1 MNIRKG
7 DNIDDVYHRMSKEE
21 GLNFYK
27 SSAGD
32 YYVELGRYIEKV
44 SDGSVKEDQL
54 LKNKC
59 AIDKDKIVRLKD
71 LEIDE
76 DFSVNDLRPG
86 KRLIK
91 MDGLLTV
98 NNSIKRFTKEIAPES
113 FRKWDDFCF
122 LMLSVVPLQIQKR
135 VEKNLRKELSVMEK
149 NIESAH
155 CMIDKLKEE
164 NEEMQEKLRE
174 MKKRIKSE
182 ARKKEKS
189 EDKLIE
195 DMREM
200 KREMKEMKIKWVNNN
215 L

>member
-59 AIDKDKIVRLKD
+59 AIDKDRLKD

-76 DFSVNDLRPG
+76 ERNIRIFSF
-86 KRLIK
+86 K
-91 MDGLLTV
+91 T
-98 NNSIKRFTKEIAPES
+98 E
-113 FRKWDDFCF
+113 
-122 LMLSVVPLQIQKR
+122 
-135 VEKNLRKELSVMEK
+135 
-149 NIESAH
+149 
-155 CMIDKLKEE
+155 
-164 NEEMQEKLRE
+164 
-174 MKKRIKSE
+174 
-182 ARKKEKS
+182 
-189 EDKLIE
+189 
-195 DMREM
+195 
-200 KREMKEMKIKWVNNN
+200 
-215 L
+215 